1 MFVYYYMKDPNQNM
15 LPGMESEM
23 MVGGSE
29 LAEWLCV
36 TPGAITRMTDNKR
49 LTKGE
54 GGKYPLKAS
63 VQAVI
68 RELRGRKSG
77 QGESKDLE
85 RSAKYWD
92 VENKK
97 QKVLS
102 WRLQFGKDM
111 ALRILGSLESALMT
125 LQHSIAEDSQANAAV
140 LKMADNLKNIRLDDL
155 DLSDDELLDTGDD
168 Q

>member
-1 MFVYYYMKDPNQNM
+1 MKASDTNM
-15 LPGMESEM
+15 LPGMEGEM

-36 TPGAITRMTDNKR
+36 TPSAITRMTDNHR
-49 LTKGE
+49 LEKGE

-63 VQAVI
+63 VQAAI
-68 RELRGRKSG
+68 RELRGRKTG

-85 RSAKYWD
+85 RSAKYWQ
-92 VENKK
+92 VENTK

-111 ALRILGSLESALMT
+111 ALRILGAMESALMD
-125 LQHSIAEDSQANAAV
+125 LQRSIAEDSQANAAV
-140 LKMADNLKNIRLDDL
+140 LKFAANLKNIRLDDL
-155 DLSDDELLDTGDD
+155 DLSDDDLLDTGDD
-168 Q
+168 

>member
-1 MFVYYYMKDPNQNM
+1 MKASDTNM

-23 MVGGSE
+23 IVSGSE

-36 TPGAITRMTDNKR
+36 TPSAVTRMTENRR
-49 LTKGE
+49 LEKVE

-63 VQAVI
+63 VQAAI
-68 RELRGRKSG
+68 RELRGRKTG

-85 RSAKYWD
+85 RSAKYWQ
-92 VENKK
+92 VENTK

-111 ALRILGSLESALMT
+111 ALRILGAMESALMD
-125 LQHSIAEDSQANAAV
+125 LQRSIAEDSQANAAV
-140 LKMADNLKNIRLDDL
+140 LKFAANLKNLRLDDL
-155 DLSDDELLDTGDD
+155 DLSDDDLLDTGDD
-168 Q
+168 

>member
-1 MFVYYYMKDPNQNM
+1 MKTKANNI
-15 LPGMESEM
+15 LPGMESEI

-29 LAEWLCV
+29 LADWLCV
-36 TPGAITRMTDNKR
+36 TPSAVTRMTENRR
-49 LTKGE
+49 LEKGE

-63 VQAVI
+63 VQSVI
-68 RELRGRKSG
+68 RDLRGRKTG

-85 RSAKYWD
+85 RSAKYWQ
-92 VENKK
+92 VENTK

-111 ALRILGSLESALMT
+111 ALRILGSLESALMD
-125 LQHSIAEDSQANAAV
+125 LQRSIAEDSQANAAV
-140 LKMADNLKNIRLDDL
+140 LKFSENLKNIRLDEL
-155 DLSDDELLDTGDD
+155 DLSDDDLLGAGDD

>member
-1 MFVYYYMKDPNQNM
+1 
-15 LPGMESEM
+15 MESEM
-23 MVGGSE
+23 IVSGSE

-36 TPGAITRMTDNKR
+36 TPSAITRMTDNHR
-49 LTKGE
+49 LEKGE

-63 VQAVI
+63 VQAAI
-68 RELRGRKSG
+68 RELRGRKTG

-85 RSAKYWD
+85 RSAKYWQ
-92 VENKK
+92 VENTK

-111 ALRILGSLESALMT
+111 ALRILGSLESALMD
-125 LQHSIAEDSQANAAV
+125 LQRSIAEDSQANAAV
-140 LKMADNLKNIRLDDL
+140 LKFSENLKNIRLDEL
-155 DLSDDELLDTGDD
+155 DLSDDDLLGAGDD